1 MKITDLTLI
10 FIAITLPIII
20 VVYINVSYTIKA
32 EEQEMYYEQLI
43 NLAIEDATAEMKQV
57 ENDDKNIDYGYSGTE
72 DKKISVN
79 AQVGVKTF
87 FNSLYNNFGIKGNE
101 AAERYLQLFVPALA
115 IIDYNGVYISS
126 IEEYEKT
133 DAKGGT
139 VTIQEHKIKP
149 KKYYTYTYYVTDQK
163 DSDDQLYKVVDATL
177 YEGKIED
184 GNITS
189 AHTIEFTMDDYVTH
203 RGCLYDKN
211 GNPKE
216 NLPEKSFYFEDM
228 NEGTLVEDNV
238 MSTKNNSV
246 LYMGNNDYY
255 EGNDDSPN
263 VDKSKT
269 TDNYKMVEKIVNH
282 LKDVKE
288 KVIIELLT
296 KELAYSVN
304 ANNYYA
310 ASSGITYDFVFPV
323 IEQETLGEYIDEVGI
338 FAFVQGLSIGNKY
351 LDTQAYSV
359 SRLELVTKYYL
370 TIPNKDGKG
379 KLLSKYDLNL
389 YHSSIK
395 CPEYRNAINKN
406 IIPQYV
412 TTKQQAASVVGLYNK
427 KQEVIGFYP
436 CPICR
441 P

>member
-1 MKITDLTLI
+1 MKITDLALI

-43 NLAIEDATAEMKQV
+43 NLAIEDATSEMKQI
-57 ENDDKNIDYGYSGTE
+57 ENDDKNVDYGYSGVE
-72 DKKISVN
+72 DKKISIN

-126 IEEYEKT
+126 IEEYDKL
-133 DAKGGT
+133 DKNGN
-139 VTIQEHKIKP
+139 VIQSDLMEHTLKP
-149 KKYYTYTYYVTDQK
+149 KKYYTYTYYVLNQEDN
-163 DSDDQLYKVVDATL
+163 DNLYKVVDATL
-177 YEGKIED
+177 YTGDKSFIS
-184 GNITS
+184 S

-203 RGCLYDKN
+203 RGCLYKD
-211 GNPKE
+211 GNPHTV
-216 NLPEKSFYFEDM
+216 LPEKSFYFEDM
-228 NEGTLVEDNV
+228 NEGSEVTTSGQIST
-238 MSTKNNSV
+238 MSTKNNAV
-246 LYMGNNDYY
+246 LFDNENNYDQVIISQ
-255 EGNDDSPN
+255 GSI
-263 VDKSKT
+263 KKT
-269 TDNYKMVEKIVNH
+269 REEMVAKIVNH
-282 LKDVKE
+282 LKEVKDR
-288 KVIIELLT
+288 VIIDLLT

-310 ASSGITYDFVFPV
+310 SSSGVTYDFVFPV
-323 IEQETLGEYIDEVGI
+323 MEQETLGEYIDEVGI
-338 FAFVQGLSIGNKY
+338 FAFVQGLSVGNKY

-370 TIPNKDGKG
+370 TIPKNDS
-379 KLLSKYDLNL
+379 SKYGTMNL
-389 YHSSIK
+389 YHSSTA
-395 CPEYRNAINKN
+395 CPEYEVSIHSG
-406 IIPQYV
+406 IVPQYV
-412 TTKQQAASVVGLYNK
+412 TTKQQATSAIGVHNGEKVT
-427 KQEVIGFYP
+427 GFYP

>member
-1 MKITDLTLI
+1 MKITDFTLI

-43 NLAIEDATAEMKQV
+43 NLAIEDATAEMKQI

-79 AQVGVKTF
+79 AQVGVKAF

-126 IEEYEKT
+126 IEEYEQIDSRGNT
-133 DAKGGT
+133 TT
-139 VTIQEHKIKP
+139 VMEHTVKP
-149 KKYYTYTYYVTDQK
+149 KKYYTYTYYVTKQIE
-163 DSDDQLYKVVDATL
+163 SDKLYKVIDATL
-177 YEGKIED
+177 YQDARVD
-184 GNITS
+184 GEITS

-203 RGCLYDKN
+203 RGCIYVNGKPSYDL
-211 GNPKE
+211 E
-216 NLPEKSFYFEDM
+216 EKSFYFEDM
-228 NEGTLVEDNV
+228 NEGSLVTGDV
-238 MSTKNNSV
+238 MVTKNNSI
-246 LYMGNNDYY
+246 LY
-255 EGNDDSPN
+255 EGNNNYQDN
-263 VDKSKT
+263 T
-269 TDNYKMVEKIVNH
+269 NYKMVEKIVNH
-282 LKDVKE
+282 LKEVKDR
-288 KVIIELLT
+288 VIIDILT

-304 ANNYYA
+304 ANNSYA

-323 IEQETLGEYIDEVGI
+323 MEQETLGEYIDEVGI

-370 TIPNKDGKG
+370 SIPKYNGKN
-379 KLLSKYDLNL
+379 LVSKYSTNL
-389 YHSSIK
+389 YHSSNE
-395 CPEYRNAINKN
+395 CPEYKVAIHDN
-406 IIPQYV
+406 IVPQYV